1 MVLLQS
7 SLFSTMHFP
16 FEHYGP
22 SPDSAHRLAAEHT
35 DARFV
40 AWGHLAVMF
49 LADCKTCQGREEKC
63 REEKVVERD
72 LTTKRME
79 ADVFYMEIVQ

>member
-1 MVLLQS
+1 
-7 SLFSTMHFP
+7 MHFP

-49 LADCKTCQGREEKC
+49 LADCKTCQGREEK
-63 REEKVVERD
+63 VVERD
-72 LTTKRME
+72 LTIKRME
-79 ADVFYMEIVQ
+79 ADMFYMEIV

>member
-49 LADCKTCQGREEKC
+49 LADCKTCQGREEK
-63 REEKVVERD
+63 VVERD
-72 LTTKRME
+72 LTIKRME
-79 ADVFYMEIVQ
+79 ADMFYMEIV